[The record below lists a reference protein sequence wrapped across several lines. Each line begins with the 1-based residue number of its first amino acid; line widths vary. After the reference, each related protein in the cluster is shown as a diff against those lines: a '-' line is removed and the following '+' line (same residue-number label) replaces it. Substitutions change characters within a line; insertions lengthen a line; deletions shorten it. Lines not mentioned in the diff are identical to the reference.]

1 MSPQSEQ
8 LDTHQLKIFLSRV
21 IEYLEVN
28 NTGKIRKGQ
37 AMYNVLSDEYPN
49 LAIKVVKNEVDP
61 FYIDARIPWFLK
73 CIATEEAIS
82 QLGDTLETLC

>member
-1 MSPQSEQ
+1 MNKQSEQ

-49 LAIKVVKNEVDP
+49 LAIKVIKNEVDP
-61 FYIDARIPWFLK
+61 FYVDSRIPMFLR
-73 CIATEEAIS
+73 CIATEEAIN
-82 QLGDTLETLC
+82 QLGATIETLH